1 MQSSHSISRLV
12 DAAKSFSYMD
22 QDQVQT
28 IDVHQGIEDTV
39 TMLASRFTDAIEIV
53 REYGHDL
60 PSIQVPASELNQV
73 WMNVLDNALDAVGE
87 RGRITIRTRE
97 DGSDIVVEIEDDG
110 AGIPPGHRK
119 QRFSIPF
126 SRRRTLGK
134 G

>member
-1 MQSSHSISRLV
+1 M
-12 DAAKSFSYMD
+12 
-22 QDQVQT
+22 QT

-110 AGIPPGHRK
+110 AGIPPDIENK
-119 QRFSIPF
+119 IFDPF
-126 SRRRTLGK
+126 FTTKDVGQGVGLGLDVARRIVTTRCG